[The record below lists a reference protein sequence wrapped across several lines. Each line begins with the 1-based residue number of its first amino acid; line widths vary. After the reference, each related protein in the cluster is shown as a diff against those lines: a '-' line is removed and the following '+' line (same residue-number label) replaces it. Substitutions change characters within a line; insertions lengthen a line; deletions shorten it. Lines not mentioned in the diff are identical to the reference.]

1 MGNARLEQ
9 LKRNKQKRLA
19 GGIVRRNTLWAAGTG
34 LIPIPVLDSTAV
46 VAVQLKMLAELSS
59 LYNVDFRKSS
69 GQAVIATM
77 MTSITGGVLGKSFLA
92 TGIFSGLSKALPV
105 LGASLSILTMP
116 GFNAAFTYALGRVFV
131 MHYAAGGTLKDF
143 DPKQAEPY
151 FKEKFKEGFTVVK
164 DAKAA

>member
-19 GGIVRRNTLWAAGTG
+19 GGIVRRNMLWAAGTG

-69 GQAVIATM
+69 GQAVTATM
-77 MTSITGGVLGKSFLA
+77 MTSITGGVLG
-92 TGIFSGLSKALPV
+92 
-105 LGASLSILTMP
+105 
-116 GFNAAFTYALGRVFV
+116 
-131 MHYAAGGTLKDF
+131 
-143 DPKQAEPY
+143 
-151 FKEKFKEGFTVVK
+151 
-164 DAKAA
+164 